1 MQDASDSQGKA
12 DSAAPGPCFASEL
25 DPGLFAVSSSSREGL
40 VVRLRDVPQFEAE
53 AACVLLQ
60 WGARVKLGWGAS
72 LAWFPCSLSL
82 RNNML

>member
-25 DPGLFAVSSSSREGL
+25 DPGFFAVSSSSWEGL
-40 VVRLRDVPQFEAE
+40 VARLSDVLQFKAE

-60 WGARVKLGWGAS
+60 WGIRVKLGWGAS
-72 LAWFPCSLSL
+72 LAWFPCGLSL
-82 RNNML
+82 RNNTL

>member
-12 DSAAPGPCFASEL
+12 DSAAAGPCFTSEL
-25 DPGLFAVSSSSREGL
+25 DPGLFAVSSPSWEGL
-40 VVRLRDVPQFEAE
+40 VVRLRDVLQFKAE

-60 WGARVKLGWGAS
+60 WGTS
-72 LAWFPCSLSL
+72 LAWFPWGLSL